1 MSEEHRSLTVVAS
14 PSPTQIQK
22 QQECNK
28 ENRVTAPAAWHSLVS
43 QLVAGAPSATQ
54 SSFVKDVLQSA
65 VLAARQDPK
74 WSGSGLPESLEKA
87 AKLCD
92 TAGASAGVS
101 AAMQLLDFQ
110 HIVARNTSPGKA
122 AGGRPSS
129 PVNDPTIGWWH
140 ALFDCSLLYLVRPV
154 TGRGCS
160 MWTA

>member
-14 PSPTQIQK
+14 PPPLTQIQK
-22 QQECNK
+22 QQSECNK

-43 QLVAGAPSATQ
+43 QLVAGGTSAIQ
-54 SSFVKDVLQSA
+54 SSSVKDLLQSA

-92 TAGASAGVS
+92 TAGAAAGVS

-110 HIVARNTSPGKA
+110 HIVARNTSPGKP

-129 PVNDPTIGWWH
+129 PVNDPTTGRWH
-140 ALFDCSLLYLVRPV
+140 VLFDCSLL
-154 TGRGCS
+154 
-160 MWTA
+160 